1 MGTCDGRNIGFVT
14 YLISP
19 SSCGCSHLLSLAS
32 FVLVEGAWDFVA
44 RFLLSSQSIL
54 TYLRWIQRG
63 VSTESSYLFDVVRHR
78 RSGHRAAKDGPL

>member
-32 FVLVEGAWDFVA
+32 FVLVEVACNFVA
-44 RFLLSSQSIL
+44 RFLLSSNSIWS
-54 TYLRWIQRG
+54 YQRP
-63 VSTESSYLFDVVRHR
+63 F
-78 RSGHRAAKDGPL
+78 